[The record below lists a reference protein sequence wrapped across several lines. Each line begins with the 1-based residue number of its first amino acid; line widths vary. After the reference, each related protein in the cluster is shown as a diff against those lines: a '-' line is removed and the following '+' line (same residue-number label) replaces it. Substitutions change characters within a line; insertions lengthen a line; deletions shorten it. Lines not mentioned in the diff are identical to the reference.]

1 MNLGRRA
8 RRVQLQ
14 AALGRAISGRMKRA
28 LIILTLAAAAP
39 LFAQASETWLG
50 LAPCELCLWQRWPY
64 WVAAG
69 LAGLALMLPRFAGL
83 LLALAGLAA
92 TTSGLVGGFHL
103 GVEQGFWP
111 SPLAGCKA
119 ATAGG
124 AMSIEEMMKSLAL
137 IPNKPC
143 DAPAYLIS
151 GLPISMAAMNMIY
164 GLGLG
169 ALALRLARQGAKA

>member
-1 MNLGRRA
+1 MGPVASGAVARNL
-8 RRVQLQ
+8 
-14 AALGRAISGRMKRA
+14 SSMKRA
-28 LIILTLAAAAP
+28 LIVLALAAAAP
-39 LFAQASETWLG
+39 LLAQASETWLG

-64 WVAAG
+64 WLAAG
-69 LAGLALMLPRFAGL
+69 LAALALALPRFAGVL
-83 LLALAGLAA
+83 LSLAGLAA
-92 TTSGLVGGFHL
+92 LTSGVLGGFHL

-124 AMSIEEMMKSLAL
+124 AMSIEDMLKSLAP

-143 DAPAYLIS
+143 DAPAFLIS
-151 GLPISMAAMNMIY
+151 GLPISMAAMNMMY

-169 ALALRLARQGAKA
+169 AFSLGLARQGAKA

>member
-1 MNLGRRA
+1 MGPVASGAVARNLFP
-8 RRVQLQ
+8 
-14 AALGRAISGRMKRA
+14 MKRA
-28 LIILTLAAAAP
+28 LIILALAAAAP
-39 LFAQASETWLG
+39 LLAQASETWLG

-64 WVAAG
+64 WIAAG
-69 LAGLALMLPRFAGL
+69 FAALALVLPRFGAP

-92 TTSGLVGGFHL
+92 LTSGVLGGFHL

-124 AMSIEEMMKSLAL
+124 AMSIEDMLKSLAP

-143 DAPAYLIS
+143 DAPAFLFS
-151 GLPISMAAMNMIY
+151 GLPISMAAMNMMY

-169 ALALRLARQGAKA
+169 ALSLGLARQGARA

>member
-1 MNLGRRA
+1 MARNLFP
-8 RRVQLQ
+8 
-14 AALGRAISGRMKRA
+14 MKRA
-28 LIILTLAAAAP
+28 LIILALAAAAP
-39 LFAQASETWLG
+39 LLAQASESWMG

-64 WVAAG
+64 WLAAG
-69 LAGLALMLPRFAGL
+69 LAALALVLPRLRAP

-92 TTSGLVGGFHL
+92 LTSGVLGGFHL

-124 AMSIEEMMKSLAL
+124 AMSIEDMLKSLAPT
-137 IPNKPC
+137 PNKPC
-143 DAPAYLIS
+143 DAPAFLFS
-151 GLPISMAAMNMIY
+151 GLPISMAAMNMMY

-169 ALALRLARQGAKA
+169 ALSLGLARQGARA

>member
-1 MNLGRRA
+1 
-8 RRVQLQ
+8 
-14 AALGRAISGRMKRA
+14 MKRA
-28 LIILTLAAAAP
+28 VIILVLAAAAP

-69 LAGLALMLPRFAGL
+69 LTALALALPRHAGM

-92 TTSGLVGGFHL
+92 LASGFLGGFHL

-124 AMSIEEMMKSLAL
+124 AMSIEDMLKSLAP

-143 DAPAYLIS
+143 DAPAFLIS
-151 GLPISMAAMNMIY
+151 GLPISMAAMNMMY

-169 ALALRLARQGAKA
+169 ALALRFARKGDRA

>member
-1 MNLGRRA
+1 
-8 RRVQLQ
+8 
-14 AALGRAISGRMKRA
+14 MKRA
-28 LIILTLAAAAP
+28 LIILALAAAAP
-39 LFAQASETWLG
+39 LLAQASETWPG

-69 LAGLALMLPRFAGL
+69 LAGLALVLPRLTAP

-92 TTSGLVGGFHL
+92 LASGVLGGFHL

-124 AMSIEEMMKSLAL
+124 LMSIEDMMKSLAAT
-137 IPNKPC
+137 PNKPC
-143 DAPAYLIS
+143 DAAAFLIP
-151 GLPISMAAMNMIY
+151 GLPLSMAAMNMVY

-169 ALALRLARQGAKA
+169 ALAFRFARQGARA

>member
-1 MNLGRRA
+1 MDGSSCKRRPGAQSLGC
-8 RRVQLQ
+8 
-14 AALGRAISGRMKRA
+14 MKRA
-28 LIILTLAAAAP
+28 LIILALAAAAP
-39 LFAQASETWLG
+39 LLAQASETWLG

-64 WVAAG
+64 WIAAG
-69 LAGLALMLPRFAGL
+69 FAALALVLPRFRAP

-92 TTSGLVGGFHL
+92 LTSGVLGGFHL

-124 AMSIEEMMKSLAL
+124 AMSIEDMLKSLAP

-143 DAPAYLIS
+143 DAPAFLIS
-151 GLPISMAAMNMIY
+151 GLPISMAAINMLY

-169 ALALRLARQGAKA
+169 ALSLGLARQGARA

>member
-1 MNLGRRA
+1 
-8 RRVQLQ
+8 
-14 AALGRAISGRMKRA
+14 MKRA
-28 LIILTLAAAAP
+28 LIILALAAAAP
-39 LFAQASETWLG
+39 LFALASETWLG

-69 LAGLALMLPRFAGL
+69 LAGVALALPRLTAP

-92 TTSGLVGGFHL
+92 LVSGGLGGFHL

-111 SPLAGCKA
+111 SPLPGCKA
-119 ATAGG
+119 ASAGG
-124 AMSIEEMMKSLAL
+124 LMSIDEMMKSLAP

-143 DAPAYLIS
+143 DAAAFLLP
-151 GLPISMAAMNMIY
+151 GLPISMAAMNMMY

-169 ALALRLARQGAKA
+169 ALALRLARQGARA

>member
-1 MNLGRRA
+1 MGPVASGAVARNL
-8 RRVQLQ
+8 LP
-14 AALGRAISGRMKRA
+14 MKRA
-28 LIILTLAAAAP
+28 LIILALAAAAP
-39 LFAQASETWLG
+39 LLAQASETWLG

-64 WVAAG
+64 WIAAG
-69 LAGLALMLPRFAGL
+69 FAALALVLPRFAGVL
-83 LLALAGLAA
+83 LSLAGLAA
-92 TTSGLVGGFHL
+92 LTSGVLGGFHL

-124 AMSIEEMMKSLAL
+124 AMSIEDMLKSLAP

-143 DAPAYLIS
+143 DAPAFLIS
-151 GLPISMAAMNMIY
+151 GLPISMAAMNMLY

-169 ALALRLARQGAKA
+169 AFSLGLARQGARA

>member
-1 MNLGRRA
+1 
-8 RRVQLQ
+8 
-14 AALGRAISGRMKRA
+14 MKRA
-28 LIILTLAAAAP
+28 VIILVLATAAP
-39 LFAQASETWLG
+39 LFAQVSETWLA

-69 LAGLALMLPRFAGL
+69 LTALALALPRHAGI

-92 TTSGLVGGFHL
+92 LASGFLGGFHL

-124 AMSIEEMMKSLAL
+124 AMSIEDMLKSLAP

-143 DAPAYLIS
+143 DAPAFLIS
-151 GLPISMAAMNMIY
+151 GLPISMAAMNMMY

-169 ALALRLARQGAKA
+169 ALALRFARKGARA

>member
-1 MNLGRRA
+1 
-8 RRVQLQ
+8 
-14 AALGRAISGRMKRA
+14 MKRA
-28 LIILTLAAAAP
+28 LIILALAAAAP
-39 LFAQASETWLG
+39 LLAQASETWLG

-64 WVAAG
+64 WIAA
-69 LAGLALMLPRFAGL
+69 AFAALALVLPRFGAP

-92 TTSGLVGGFHL
+92 LVSGVLGGFHL

-124 AMSIEEMMKSLAL
+124 AMSIEDMLKSLAPT
-137 IPNKPC
+137 PNKPC
-143 DAPAYLIS
+143 DAPAFLIS
-151 GLPISMAAMNMIY
+151 GLPISMAAMNMVY

-169 ALALRLARQGAKA
+169 ALALRLARKGARA

>member
-1 MNLGRRA
+1 
-8 RRVQLQ
+8 
-14 AALGRAISGRMKRA
+14 
-28 LIILTLAAAAP
+28 
-39 LFAQASETWLG
+39 
-50 LAPCELCLWQRWPY
+50 
-64 WVAAG
+64 
-69 LAGLALMLPRFAGL
+69 

-92 TTSGLVGGFHL
+92 LTSGVLGGFHL

-124 AMSIEEMMKSLAL
+124 AMSIEDMLKSLAP

-143 DAPAYLIS
+143 DAPAFLIP
-151 GLPISMAAMNMIY
+151 GLPISMAAMNMVY

-169 ALALRLARQGAKA
+169 AFSLNLARQGARA

>member
-1 MNLGRRA
+1 MDGSSCKRRA
-8 RRVQLQ
+8 GAQS
-14 AALGRAISGRMKRA
+14 LGCMKRA
-28 LIILTLAAAAP
+28 LIILALAAAAP
-39 LFAQASETWLG
+39 LLAQASETWLG

-64 WVAAG
+64 WIAAG
-69 LAGLALMLPRFAGL
+69 FAALALVLPRFGAP

-92 TTSGLVGGFHL
+92 LTSGVLGGFHL

-124 AMSIEEMMKSLAL
+124 AMSIEDMLKSLAP

-143 DAPAYLIS
+143 DAPAFLIS
-151 GLPISMAAMNMIY
+151 GLPISMAAMNMLY
-164 GLGLG
+164 GIGLG
-169 ALALRLARQGAKA
+169 ALSLGLVRQGARA

>member
-1 MNLGRRA
+1 
-8 RRVQLQ
+8 
-14 AALGRAISGRMKRA
+14 MKRA
-28 LIILTLAAAAP
+28 LIILALAAAAP

-64 WVAAG
+64 WAASG
-69 LAGLALMLPRFAGL
+69 LAALALLLPRQSGI

-92 TTSGLVGGFHL
+92 LASGSLGGFHL

-124 AMSIEEMMKSLAL
+124 AMSIDDMLKSLAP

-143 DAPAYLIS
+143 DAPAFLIS

-169 ALALRLARQGAKA
+169 VLSLRLARQGAKA

>member
-1 MNLGRRA
+1 
-8 RRVQLQ
+8 
-14 AALGRAISGRMKRA
+14 MKRA
-28 LIILTLAAAAP
+28 FIILAMAAAAP
-39 LFAQASETWLG
+39 LFAQASETWFG

-64 WVAAG
+64 WGAVGFAA
-69 LAGLALMLPRFAGL
+69 LALALPRQAGVL
-83 LLALAGLAA
+83 LSLAGLAA
-92 TTSGLVGGFHL
+92 LSSAALGGFHL

-124 AMSIEEMMKSLAL
+124 AMSIEDMLKSLAP

-143 DAPAYLIS
+143 DAPAFLIP
-151 GLPISMAAMNMIY
+151 GLPISMAAMNMVY

-169 ALALRLARQGAKA
+169 ALSLGLARQGARA

>member
-1 MNLGRRA
+1 
-8 RRVQLQ
+8 
-14 AALGRAISGRMKRA
+14 MKRA
-28 LIILTLAAAAP
+28 LIILALAAAAP
-39 LFAQASETWLG
+39 LLAQASETWLG

-64 WVAAG
+64 WIASAFAA
-69 LAGLALMLPRFAGL
+69 LALVLPRFGAP

-92 TTSGLVGGFHL
+92 LVSGVLGGFHL

-124 AMSIEEMMKSLAL
+124 AMSIEDMLKSLAPT
-137 IPNKPC
+137 PNKPC
-143 DAPAYLIS
+143 DAAAFLTP
-151 GLPISMAAMNMIY
+151 GLPISMAGMNMVY

-169 ALALRLARQGAKA
+169 ALSLGLARQGARA

>member
-1 MNLGRRA
+1 MGPVASSARA
-8 RRVQLQ
+8 RNLFP
-14 AALGRAISGRMKRA
+14 MKCA
-28 LIILTLAAAAP
+28 LIILALAAAAP
-39 LFAQASETWLG
+39 LLAQASETWLG

-64 WVAAG
+64 WIAAG
-69 LAGLALMLPRFAGL
+69 FAALALVLPRFRAP

-92 TTSGLVGGFHL
+92 LTSGVLGGFHL

-124 AMSIEEMMKSLAL
+124 AMSIEDMLKSLAP

-143 DAPAYLIS
+143 DAPAFLIS
-151 GLPISMAAMNMIY
+151 GLPISMAAMNMLY
-164 GLGLG
+164 GIGLG
-169 ALALRLARQGAKA
+169 ALSLGLARQGARA

>member
-1 MNLGRRA
+1 
-8 RRVQLQ
+8 
-14 AALGRAISGRMKRA
+14 MKRA
-28 LIILTLAAAAP
+28 LIILALAAAAP
-39 LFAQASETWLG
+39 LLAQASETWLG

-64 WVAAG
+64 WFAAG
-69 LAGLALMLPRFAGL
+69 LAGLALVLPRFDAP

-92 TTSGLVGGFHL
+92 LTSGVLGGFHL

-124 AMSIEEMMKSLAL
+124 AMSIEDMLKSLAP

-143 DAPAYLIS
+143 DAPAFLIS
-151 GLPISMAAMNMIY
+151 GLPISMAAMNMLY

-169 ALALRLARQGAKA
+169 ALSLSLARQGART

>member
-1 MNLGRRA
+1 MDGSSCKRRPGAQSLGC
-8 RRVQLQ
+8 
-14 AALGRAISGRMKRA
+14 MKRA
-28 LIILTLAAAAP
+28 LIILALAAAAP
-39 LFAQASETWLG
+39 LLAQASETWLG

-69 LAGLALMLPRFAGL
+69 FAALALVLPRFRAP

-92 TTSGLVGGFHL
+92 LTSGVLGGFHL

-124 AMSIEEMMKSLAL
+124 AMSIEDMLKSLAPT
-137 IPNKPC
+137 PNKPC
-143 DAPAYLIS
+143 DAPAFLIS
-151 GLPISMAAMNMIY
+151 GLPISMAAINMLY

-169 ALALRLARQGAKA
+169 ALSLGLARQGARA